1 MPARTTI
8 KDSLRLCPRMG
19 DMRRRGGGKDGSEG
33 VREVLDGDGGE
44 AGRRETARRLT

>member
-19 DMRRRGGGKDGSEG
+19 DMRRRGGGMDVGG
-33 VREVLDGDGGE
+33 RERG
-44 AGRRETARRLT
+44 AGW